1 MNEIYKVQGKI
12 GLFDNQ
18 FVKQQLK
25 DMGNPLEAVSKV
37 VDFEMFRSLLEDKL
51 LNTNKKNNAG
61 AKPFDVVLMFKIMF
75 IQRYY
80 NLSDN
85 QAEYQII
92 DRLSFKIF
100 LGLESGD
107 KVPDEKT
114 IWAFREKLT
123 DMGLVEDLFDLFGQQ
138 LKEKGLIFNEG
149 KILDASFTEVP
160 RQRNTREENKQ
171 IKEDNGDELWNDQP
185 NKKSH
190 KDTDARWTKKNG
202 QNFYGYKDHV
212 KIGIKHKLIE
222 TYLVSDA
229 SVHDSKALGSLI
241 SEEDENQPLYADS
254 AYTGPNQEQAI
265 SDCDMIN
272 QVCEKGHR
280 NLPLTAQQ
288 QASNKTKSKIR
299 ARVEHVFGFME
310 QSMKGLFIRSI
321 GLVRAT
327 AIIGLINLTYNIFR
341 YEQLMRGI
349 C

>member
-1 MNEIYKVQGKI
+1 MNEMYKAQGKI

-18 FVKQQLK
+18 FAKQQLN

-51 LNTNKKNNAG
+51 LNINKKNNAG

-85 QAEYQII
+85 QVEYQII
-92 DRLSFKIF
+92 DRLSFKSF
-100 LGLESGD
+100 LGLETGD

-123 DMGLVEDLFDLFGQQ
+123 EMGLVEDLFDLFGQH

-171 IKEDNGDELWNDQP
+171 IKEDNGDELWNYLP
-185 NKKSH
+185 NKKNH
-190 KDTDARWTKKNG
+190 KDIDARWTQKNG

-212 KIGIKHKLIE
+212 KIGIKNKLIE

-272 QVCEKGHR
+272 QVCEKGYR

-288 QASNKTKSKIR
+288 QASNKIKSKIR

-310 QSMKGLFIRSI
+310 QSMRGLFIRSI

-349 C
+349 Y

>member
-1 MNEIYKVQGKI
+1 MNEMYKAQGKI

-18 FVKQQLK
+18 FAKQQLK
-25 DMGNPLEAVSKV
+25 DIGNPLEAVSKV

-85 QAEYQII
+85 QVEYQII
-92 DRLSFKIF
+92 DRLSFKSF

-288 QASNKTKSKIR
+288 QASNKAKSKIR